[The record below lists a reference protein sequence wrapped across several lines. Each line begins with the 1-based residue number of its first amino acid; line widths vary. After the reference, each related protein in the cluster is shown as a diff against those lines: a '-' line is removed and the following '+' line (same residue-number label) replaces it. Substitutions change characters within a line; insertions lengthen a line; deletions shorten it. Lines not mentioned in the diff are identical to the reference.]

1 MAAGVLILPQ
11 RLGAI
16 VFVGLKLSGAVWKW
30 GLIAAMLLVI
40 VWQAG
45 LVATFRIIEF
55 PQEAFTSEYNLGD
68 APLWLAWLFI
78 VMSALVAGITEETGF
93 RGYMQLPLEKRYG
106 PIVGITIVSI
116 VFLIIHLHQAWVT
129 PLLFHVFVLSVM
141 FGILAYTTGSLI
153 PAIISHTVLDI
164 FNFSFW
170 WTDVAGRFERQTIS
184 ETGIDPHFVIWA
196 LILVTSIALFIV
208 FTRKLLTLRQQT

>member
-1 MAAGVLILPQ
+1 MAAGVLRLPQ

-68 APLWLAWLFI
+68 APLWLA
-78 VMSALVAGITEETGF
+78 
-93 RGYMQLPLEKRYG
+93 
-106 PIVGITIVSI
+106 
-116 VFLIIHLHQAWVT
+116 
-129 PLLFHVFVLSVM
+129 
-141 FGILAYTTGSLI
+141 
-153 PAIISHTVLDI
+153 
-164 FNFSFW
+164 
-170 WTDVAGRFERQTIS
+170 
-184 ETGIDPHFVIWA
+184 
-196 LILVTSIALFIV
+196 
-208 FTRKLLTLRQQT
+208 